1 MKTSL
6 KSKDFDILEK
16 ENIRRM
22 SPGHVTETADQLLS
36 AYSEIKI
43 LDMVRKLGRNNSQV
57 KGWLKQ
63 IFLNTIGTGQKPKFN
78 SNNKEWSRKAASLYK
93 KRSRNWEGRD
103 NKTRYESNRQVLLTA
118 FREGEVFCFYD
129 SSGIIRKDYWFYWT
143 REYMPGINDSDFR
156 KHKEAIAA
164 LLIPQNLNESEKDYQ
179 QRLKQQDIR
188 QVKGLIVNRFNITL
202 GYIIGT
208 DPGKLN
214 VKYDPDNPEKSKATI
229 LPHTRFTK
237 LFKISDEINS
247 KHGFSEFLA
256 LASEVNDVK
265 RLIKAHIRKAENQA
279 RMVGAFKVKNPLK
292 KQHSRAVA
300 EKLGDTEPARNEVSA
315 PLENFEKL
323 AKELDVYIEYM
334 ERDEEFEFK
343 SLSTGESHE
352 IENTYNNVTCQ
363 GGFGL
368 GLPRVYSTGSSDKSS
383 FAGLMAEFNVGRCYF
398 NYLQKF
404 IERELYDFE
413 VNAVITGAIED
424 GLLEDQED
432 WQDSVSWSGF
442 PKVKSLNPLQDIKAL
457 KEWLKAGLMPPED
470 ITDDPEAALKS
481 LSELKKR
488 AEALGL
494 NLDIFSI
501 KESINTDNSN
511 NQGEEENVRSDDNA
525 SPVV

>member
-22 SPGHVTETADQLLS
+22 SPSHITQPPDELISPINEL
-36 AYSEIKI
+36 KI

-57 KGWLKQ
+57 KGWIKQ

-78 SNNKEWSRKAASLYK
+78 TKDKEWGKKAFTVYK
-93 KRSRNWEGRD
+93 KRSRFWEGRD
-103 NKTRYESNRQVLLTA
+103 NKNRFECNRLILTTA
-118 FREGEVFCFYD
+118 FREGEIFCYYD
-129 SSGIIRKDYWFYWT
+129 AAGLIRKNRWFYWT
-143 REYMPGINDSDFR
+143 REYMPGINDKDF
-156 KHKEAIAA
+156 KVHKKAIAE
-164 LLIPQNLNESEKDYQ
+164 LLIPQLKNESNEDYRNRLQLNEIK
-179 QRLKQQDIR
+179 
-188 QVKGLIVNRFNITL
+188 QVKGLILNRFNITL
-202 GYIIGT
+202 GYIICS
-208 DPGKLN
+208 DPGKMS
-214 VKYDPDNPEKSKATI
+214 VKYDPDSPLKSKATI
-229 LPHTRFTK
+229 IPHSRNTK
-237 LFKISDEINS
+237 LVKFSDEVNS

-256 LASEVNDVK
+256 LASEVNDVN

-300 EKLGDTEPARNEVSA
+300 EKLGDNEPDRNEVSA

-323 AKELDVYIEYM
+323 AKELDVYIEYL

-343 SLSTGESHE
+343 SLASGESHE

-383 FAGLMAEFNVGRCYF
+383 FAGLMAEFNLGKAYF
-398 NYLQKF
+398 SFLQKYL
-404 IERELYDFE
+404 EREIYDFE
-413 VNAVITGAIED
+413 INAVISAAIED
-424 GLLEDQED
+424 EELDDLDD

-442 PKVKSLNPLQDIKAL
+442 PKIKSLNPLQDIKAT
-457 KEWLKAGLMPPED
+457 KEWLKGGLMPAEE
-470 ITDDPEAALKS
+470 ITDDPQSALES
-481 LSELKKR
+481 LAELKKR

-494 NLDIFSI
+494 TLDIF
-501 KESINTDNSN
+501 ESPQPQETAP
-511 NQGEEENVRSDDNA
+511 QEEEENNDINQTDD
-525 SPVV
+525 